1 MLDIDVGSELDEEQ
15 TDVQAVEAGSDIQL
29 FSALDSAGNVE
40 AEEYTEVQDDDEGS
54 VIQLFRAVT
63 SLDVIPV
70 QGQKIQVI
78 KDLRAKITVLTSSRD
93 IKDIKAL
100 IKDILEI
107 KIL

>member
-15 TDVQAVEAGSDIQL
+15 TDVQAVEVGSNIQL
-29 FSALDSAGNVE
+29 FSAVDSAGNVE

-70 QGQKIQVI
+70 QGQKI
-78 KDLRAKITVLTSSRD
+78 
-93 IKDIKAL
+93 
-100 IKDILEI
+100 
-107 KIL
+107 